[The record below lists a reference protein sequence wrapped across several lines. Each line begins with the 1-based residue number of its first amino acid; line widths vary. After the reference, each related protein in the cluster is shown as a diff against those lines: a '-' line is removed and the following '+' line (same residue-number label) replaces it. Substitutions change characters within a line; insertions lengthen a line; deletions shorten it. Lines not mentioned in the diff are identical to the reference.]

1 MKTVPPR
8 LLIKRAAGRSGCI
21 HVAFLAPGLPMSD
34 IGQGAPRL
42 LLGQGLTHLQKLDR
56 DIVGGPHKSHATVA
70 GGAIDCD
77 AIGAQ
82 VLAHVVDV
90 FDSIGEMPEVAT
102 VRGQTVVAVPIIGQL
117 DGAVFLAGRGHEDQ
131 GKAALFTVVMAGFL
145 EAQKLEEGHG
155 FFQVFD
161 ADHGVKI
168 LDLHV
173 APRWMFQAHTI
184 VATRAASR
192 LKV

>member
-1 MKTVPPR
+1 
-8 LLIKRAAGRSGCI
+8 
-21 HVAFLAPGLPMSD
+21 MSN
-34 IGQGAPRL
+34 
-42 LLGQGLTHLQKLDR
+42 DR
-56 DIVGGPHKSHATVA
+56 FAS
-70 GGAIDCD
+70 
-77 AIGAQ
+77 
-82 VLAHVVDV
+82 AHEMVREYQELEKQMADP
-90 FDSIGEMPEVAT
+90 SI
-102 VRGQTVVAVPIIGQL
+102 
-117 DGAVFLAGRGHEDQ
+117 HEDQ